1 LSRFPERGNLLK
13 LQRYAGLFGLSLVID
28 VSAPFEVPGQGL
40 MIGPDFSLSKNQAKL
55 KNLFCVLCVLKRLQG
70 AGERIL

>member
-1 LSRFPERGNLLK
+1 MSRSPERGNLLK
-13 LQRYAGLFGLSLVID
+13 LQRYAGVFRLFLVLD
-28 VSAPFEVPGQGL
+28 VFAPFEVPRQGL
-40 MIGPDFSLSKNQAKL
+40 MIGPDFPLSKNQAKL